1 MSKAGHKPPSEQSKP
16 LVDFMRKTL
25 SEKGVSLRSAAKDI
39 GIDIAFISRMLSG
52 ENTPNAHT
60 CNLIAD
66 YFRVPRVQ
74 IYALAGWLE
83 IEDPLD
89 MTEIESLR
97 TLFPE
102 PADKLALEQ
111 IYLNIGDSAARTKYI
126 QMFQKIK
133 SEAQNG

>member
-25 SEKGVSLRSAAKDI
+25 SEKGVSLRSAAKEI
-39 GIDIAFISRMLSG
+39 GIDIAFVSRMLSG

-83 IEDPLD
+83 IEDPMD
-89 MTEIESLR
+89 MTEIETLK

-102 PADKLALEQ
+102 PADQLAIEQ
-111 IYLNIGDSAARTKYI
+111 IYFQIGDHSARKKYI
-126 QMFQKIK
+126 QLFKKIK